1 VRVRKMPIGLLLMA
15 PGILMAAVSYTPES
29 GTLPKVLN
37 GWLLVFSEDFSR
49 GAERWQPGDPQAW
62 RILEDQ
68 GKPVYALVQQS
79 QYEPPV
85 RSPFNIALVKDL
97 VVKDC
102 VIEARMKSTT
112 KAYGHRDMCVI
123 FGYQDPSH
131 FYYVHLAPAPD
142 TDPHANSIFLVNGAP
157 RVSIATRRNNGT
169 AWKEDTY
176 HTVRVIRDTETGA
189 IQVFHDGGREPI
201 LTAVDKTFSAG
212 RVGVGSFDD
221 TGNIAE
227 FHVWGTTK

>member
-1 VRVRKMPIGLLLMA
+1 MRVRKMSIGLLLMA
-15 PGILMAAVSYTPES
+15 PGILMAAAVSYTPES

-112 KAYGHRDMCVI
+112 AA
-123 FGYQDPSH
+123 S
-131 FYYVHLAPAPD
+131 
-142 TDPHANSIFLVNGAP
+142 
-157 RVSIATRRNNGT
+157 
-169 AWKEDTY
+169 
-176 HTVRVIRDTETGA
+176 
-189 IQVFHDGGREPI
+189 
-201 LTAVDKTFSAG
+201 AV
-212 RVGVGSFDD
+212 
-221 TGNIAE
+221 
-227 FHVWGTTK
+227 W